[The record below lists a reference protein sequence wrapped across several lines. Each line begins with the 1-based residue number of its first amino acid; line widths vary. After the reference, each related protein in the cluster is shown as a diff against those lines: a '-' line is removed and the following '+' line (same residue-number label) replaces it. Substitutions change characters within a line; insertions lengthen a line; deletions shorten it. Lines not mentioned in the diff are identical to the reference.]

1 MYLGID
7 NQSGLVYEGLGGP
20 ELPVV
25 PTPNVTQAKLIESDQ
40 DWNCLPNGIFQ
51 SPMAWVFR
59 EDSFDAV
66 TRTRRGRLYFSPGGQ
81 AQPSTQRVSA
91 HPYDDPMRRAVG
103 QDGRQVKSLY
113 FYTACTP
120 LLLKANQ
127 GMGLTLAFGSTL
139 AASAWRIIQSEV
151 LANGCVMVTLKALTA
166 FGILPEIDPSK
177 INHEFKQSVL
187 QAMNRVLD
195 SAFRETPISVID
207 HCRNAMT
214 VILSRWLV
222 QHGHDRAVLVD
233 DLGRVGSSVAKTPY
247 EKTCASSLAHVIA
260 KLHSRGKGNEQHA
273 RSLRIPVEEDAE
285 VAIQALGFIIRDLD
299 WALA

>member
-7 NQSGLVYEGLGGP
+7 NQSGLIYEGLGGP

-40 DWNCLPNGIFQ
+40 DWNSLPSGIFQ

-66 TRTRRGRLYFSPGGQ
+66 TRTRRGRLYFSPDGQ
-81 AQPSTQRVSA
+81 GQPSAQRANA

-103 QDGRQVKSLY
+103 QDGRIVKSLFCY
-113 FYTACTP
+113 MACTP
-120 LLLKANQ
+120 LLSKANQ
-127 GMGLTLAFGSTL
+127 GLGATLSLGSPR
-139 AASAWRIIQSEV
+139 AASAWRIIQTEV

-166 FGILPEIDPSK
+166 FGIVPEIDTAK
-177 INHEFKQSVL
+177 IDHEFKQSVT

-214 VILSRWLV
+214 VLLSRWLV
-222 QHGHDRAVLVD
+222 QQGHDRSILAD
-233 DLGRVGSSVAKTPY
+233 DLGKIANVLAKEPY
-247 EKTCASSLAHVIA
+247 AISCASWLAQVVARLHV
-260 KLHSRGKGNEQHA
+260 RGKGNEQHA
-273 RSLRIPVEEDAE
+273 RSLRIPVEDDAE
-285 VAIQALGFIIRDLD
+285 AAIQALGFVIRDID
-299 WALA
+299 WALV